1 MLSEIV
7 KFLEVSAD
15 IATIAASSIAVY
27 LFVAK
32 GAAISNAL
40 SVLINYSHQ
49 VTLAELKEKLE
60 RLNDYNVNGEEGYEK
75 VIIIFHEMIGQINGN
90 ERLNERFSD
99 LVVKLEAAVSE
110 KQRLTEPR
118 KRSLVSEIRERIR
131 HLNVADNAIVMDGG
145 KR

>member
-7 KFLEVSAD
+7 TFLEVSAD
-15 IATIAASSIAVY
+15 IATIAASGIAVY